1 MIYDIV
7 VEEKRYTGDNAPK
20 DSFRIIGAYA
30 NHSDAYMAAK
40 KQLVSAPLVTGR
52 EMINRFVCGADSVT
66 VGQVMTVNYQTTI
79 NVYRVKED

>member
-1 MIYDIV
+1 MIHDV
-7 VEEKRYTGDNAPK
+7 VIEEKRYTGDNAPR

-52 EMINRFVCGADSVT
+52 EMINRFVYGVDVAT
-66 VGQVMTVNYQTTI
+66 VGQVTTNNCQTTI
-79 NVYRVKED
+79 NVYRIKED